1 MERLFGT
8 LQDRLVSEMRL
19 FNIQT
24 VEEANLFLE
33 KYIPRHNKKFGL
45 PIDYNKSL
53 FAPSSSSKDINLYLS
68 IQYERIIDNG
78 SSFSFKNNK
87 YPLVDTDGVIEQI
100 PSKTKILI
108 YECLDNQLIA
118 VYKDK
123 LFSLIIFTYKK
134 QTTIVEPRN
143 KTKYILPPNH
153 PWRKF
158 VLSKKEIT

>member
-1 MERLFGT
+1 MC
-8 LQDRLVSEMRL
+8 
-19 FNIQT
+19 
-24 VEEANLFLE
+24 
-33 KYIPRHNKKFGL
+33 
-45 PIDYNKSL
+45 KSG
-53 FAPSSSSKDINLYLS
+53 SYLYLS

-87 YPLVDTDGVIEQI
+87 YQLLDTDGLIEQI

-123 LFSLIIFTYKK
+123 LFSLIISTCKK

-143 KTKYILPPNH
+143 KTKYIPPPNH

-158 VLSKKEIT
+158 VLSKKKIT